1 MEKASGYSIGDVIN
15 NLQDENSPINTGFL
29 HTFSDISFDDLSQI
43 KGIWAGLSTDRK
55 VHLLQHL
62 LVLMESDTL
71 ISCDDFSKFAIED
84 QDPQVKCQAIA
95 LLWESNDIK
104 LVPAYIEMLVANP
117 DASVN
122 AAAADALGKFVLLGE
137 LDEIPRETADAV
149 RDALLTKYK
158 VTTHDRTKQ
167 KVVESLGYI
176 ADDEITSLIKKA
188 SKDESKS
195 WQLSALVAI
204 AHSANE
210 VWDKFVVEK
219 LSEKD
224 QDVLIEAIKA
234 AGELEIA
241 SAKEPIIQILQESAS
256 DEEEH
261 LQAILALSKIGGR
274 DVRQILEELLETS
287 ENTEETDLLEI
298 ALENM
303 DLTDG
308 IVSFDFFSDDE

>member
-1 MEKASGYSIGDVIN
+1 MEKASGYTIGDVIS
-15 NLQDENSPINTGFL
+15 NLRDETAPINTAYL

-43 KGIWAGLSTDRK
+43 KRIWGDLSIDRK
-55 VHLLQHL
+55 VLLLQHL
-62 LVLMESDTL
+62 LVLMEADTL
-71 ISCDDFSKFAIED
+71 ISCDDFSVFAMED
-84 QDPQVKCQAIA
+84 QDPRVKCQAIS
-95 LLWESNDIK
+95 LLWENSDLK
-104 LVPAYIEMLVANP
+104 LVPAFIEMLVANP
-117 DASVN
+117 DVTVN

-137 LDEIPRETADAV
+137 LDEIPQETADTV
-149 RDALLTKYK
+149 RDALLKKYK
-158 VTTHDRTKQ
+158 TTGDDLTKQ

-176 ADDEITSLIKKA
+176 ANDEVTALIKKA
-188 SKDESKS
+188 TKDPSKQ

-204 AHSANE
+204 AHSANDI
-210 VWDKFVVEK
+210 WDKFVVEK
-219 LSEKD
+219 LAEKD
-224 QDVLIEAIKA
+224 QDVQIEAIRA

-287 ENTEETDLLEI
+287 DNEEETDLLEI